1 MGETQDTE
9 SQYNRPPSY
18 GLSGRQ
24 REYLTSG
31 ETGSYRESKL
41 EAAVEEKA
49 EQLGHRLDHL
59 LSDVELLA
67 KNGYLDEDHWKEAWL
82 ALAGFDEWENT
93 PDSTFRTVDEF
104 AGTDREPTPDDIVE
118 AFTVGENP
126 SYGGRPTSAPAELAR
141 DVGQMLQRL
150 TIVPDEGPGEKT
162 VLQEMAW
169 GLVRGF
175 YYDLRA
181 PASIYGEPEE
191 DPMAELLEYFDHRY
205 DMKLEYDE
213 DSRELFRER
222 REEEEAWN
230 DIENEMRTRVREIL
244 VAEDLPVHVPEALE
258 HGSSEGINHFDV
270 YHLLIHELVKDV
282 EPDPDSR
289 IQVYKPFTT
298 GQMILFKQAYGPK
311 EELDVEEVVTRE
323 NVLDVVDRYN
333 MLTKAKLDDDVANQ
347 ADQVGEMSWK
357 TIDAMDVLDVLDSA
371 EGPLSSTQI
380 AQEIETASHK
390 GSVTKLCRDLAGRE
404 VDIPILEGGPG
415 NWELTQGGELIKKSV
430 GASYA
435 IPSSVWGDDP
445 EAGAEK
451 IARIAE
457 DLGISSWEWEG

>member
-1 MGETQDTE
+1 MGEPQATE

-67 KNGYLDEDHWKEAWL
+67 KNGYLDEDQWKEAWL
-82 ALAGFDEWENT
+82 ALAGFDEWEYT
-93 PDSTFRTVDEF
+93 PEMSFRTVDGF
-104 AGTDREPTPDDIVE
+104 AGTDREPTSEDIVE
-118 AFTVGENP
+118 AFTIGENP
-126 SYGGRPTSAPAELAR
+126 SFGGRPTTAPAELAR
-141 DVGQMLQRL
+141 DVGRMLHRL
-150 TIVPDEGPGEKT
+150 TIVPDEGVGEET
-162 VLQEMAW
+162 VYQEMAW
-169 GLVRGF
+169 GLIRGF
-175 YYDLRA
+175 YYDHRT
-181 PASIYGEPEE
+181 PASFYEEPEE
-191 DPMAELLEYFDHRY
+191 DLLGELLEYFDHRY

-222 REEEEAWN
+222 REATEAWEDVGN
-230 DIENEMRTRVREIL
+230 KMRSRVREIL

-258 HGSSEGINHFDV
+258 HGEPGGINHFDV
-270 YHLLIHELVKDV
+270 YHLLIHDLVKDV
-282 EPDPDSR
+282 EYSHPRLQGD
-289 IQVYKPFTT
+289 KPFTSS
-298 GQMILFKQAYGPK
+298 QVIVFQEAYGPR
-311 EELDVEEVVTRE
+311 EEFNVEEVVTRE
-323 NVLDVVDRYN
+323 NVLGVVDRYN
-333 MLTKAKLDDDVANQ
+333 MLTKAKLDEDVADQ
-347 ADQVGEMSWK
+347 AAQLSEMGWK
-357 TIDAMDVLDVLDSA
+357 TIDAMDVLDTLDAA

-380 AQEIETASHK
+380 AQKLETASHK
-390 GSVTKLCRDLAGRE
+390 GSVTKLCRDLAGRG
-404 VDIPILEGGPG
+404 VDIPMLEGGPG

-451 IARIAE
+451 IARLAE
-457 DLGISSWEWEG
+457 DLGISSWEWER